1 MTAPARPS
9 KRCRA
14 LLIDVS
20 RLLDGELSP
29 ARCRSLER
37 HVRDC
42 ACCGTLAWR
51 LQRTVAACRAEGA
64 RRPPREARRR
74 AAARIRALLA
84 SAGPPVRPP
93 RRRPR
98 AAWS

>member
-1 MTAPARPS
+1 MTMPARPS

-37 HVRDC
+37 HVRAC

-51 LQRTVAACRAEGA
+51 LRRTVAACRAEGA
-64 RRPPREARRR
+64 RPLPREARRR
-74 AAARIRALLA
+74 AAARIEVLLA
-84 SAGPPVRPP
+84 SQGSPI
-93 RRRPR
+93 RRRRRRSR
-98 AAWS
+98 ATLP